1 MQRYRRPFVAFL
13 CILLSSGTSGFVF
26 ASDGVKS
33 DPTLVTTDRGAIRGT
48 IVQDVLQF
56 RGIPYAASPSGELRW
71 KLPVPHAAWNGVLD
85 ASHFGPGCPQVA
97 RYGLTEA
104 GYNEDCLSLNVTV
117 PYKQNAPGKKLP
129 VIVWIYGGA
138 FVGGSSSLYDLT
150 HWAKLG
156 SVVLVSINY
165 RLGVFGFMA
174 HPAFDANANGEFGQ
188 ADQREALRWVK
199 RNIAAFGGDENNVTL
214 AGESAGAASTCFQM
228 LAPEAAKGLFH
239 KAIIQSAGCAM
250 HLRTISESNVV
261 GEKVAAA
268 VGCADSANALSCMK
282 SKPVKELLEAGSKVA
297 GSDIMTFA
305 PSVGTAA
312 VPLQGAEA
320 MSSGKFIHV
329 PLMNGGDKVE
339 LRLYVAYAAQ
349 AGKHVTPENYAE
361 TIRTVYGDKTP
372 QVLAEYPLSHFSSAP
387 SAFGSIMSD
396 FTPVNG
402 LNNCLYLKAAKLAS
416 KYIKV
421 YEFEF
426 ADPNPP
432 PVTADPGFEMGAVH
446 SSELPYQFPNFS
458 NTTKMDG
465 PNLTPGAQ
473 KLSDVMLTAWSRFA
487 WTGVPQAKE
496 IPAWTP
502 FESPS
507 HIMRFQQGELGYFDA
522 NAEHHCAFWKNLYPA
537 LL

>member
-1 MQRYRRPFVAFL
+1 L
-13 CILLSSGTSGFVF
+13 NSSGLLPRAVTVFFYSLLLAAASGKAV
-26 ASDGVKS
+26 AAQ
-33 DPTLVTTDRGAIRGT
+33 DPSVVITDRGPVRGT
-48 IVQDVLQF
+48 IVDDVLQF

-71 KLPVPHAAWNGVLD
+71 KLPVAHAAWSGVLD

-104 GYNEDCLSLNVTV
+104 GYNEDCLSVNVTV
-117 PYKQNAPGKKLP
+117 PYKQIAPGKKLP

-156 SVVLVSINY
+156 DVVLVSINY

-174 HPAFDANANGEFGQ
+174 HPAFDPDSNGEFGQ

-199 RNIAAFGGDENNVTL
+199 RNIAAFGGDANNITL

-239 KAIIQSAGCAM
+239 KAIIQSAGCSM
-250 HLRTISESNVV
+250 HLRTISESNKV
-261 GEKVAAA
+261 GAKVAAA
-268 VGCADSANALSCMK
+268 VGCTDPTTTLSCMK

-297 GSDIMTFA
+297 GSDIMTFV

-320 MSSGKFIHV
+320 MSTGKFIHV

-361 TIRTVYGDKTP
+361 TIRGVYGDKTP
-372 QVLAEYPLSHFSSAP
+372 QVLAEYPISHYSSAP

-402 LNNCLYLKAAKLAS
+402 LNNCLYLKAARLAS
-416 KYIKV
+416 RYIHV

-465 PNLTPGAQ
+465 PKLTPGAQ

-487 WTGVPQAKE
+487 WTGVPQDKE
-496 IPAWTP
+496 LPAWTP

-507 HIMRFQQGELGYFDA
+507 HIMRFQQGKLGYFDA
-522 NAEHHCAFWKNLYPA
+522 EAEHHCAFWKGLYPS